1 MIRKAFKKIDLILYR
16 LTKGIYYK
24 LRFAQFGK
32 HAILRKPTT
41 IDNPERIF
49 IGNQVVISY
58 YGWLAANPLTGNDN
72 CKLIIG
78 DGAYVGRFCHIYA
91 TSRIEIQ
98 NKVLI
103 ADKVYISDNLHGY
116 QDINIAIIDQAIV
129 QANEVVI
136 GEGAWLG
143 ENVCVIGASVG
154 KHSIIGA
161 NSVVNKDIPDYCIAV
176 GSPAKIIKRYNFEKN
191 VWQKTT
197 EKGEFI

>member
-58 YGWLAANPLTGNDN
+58 YGCLAANPLTGNDN

-78 DGAYVGRFCHIYA
+78 DGTYVGRFCHIYA

-129 QANEVVI
+129 QANELVI

-191 VWQKTT
+191 IWQKTT